1 MNPLHML
8 SEKPVCEN
16 TSIALTTPM
25 AVMPISICA
34 VEIWQWSGYH
44 MTIYLAGLKS
54 IPRELYESAYM
65 DGAGAW
71 QRLRGVTLPL
81 VLPAFNVSLVLSLI
95 GGMKVFTQ
103 VFILTEGGPGNA
115 SQVMYTYV
123 YEAFA
128 DGRWAV
134 GNAVN
139 LALFLIIA
147 VLALTVL
154 SRWFWLRGLRRYS
167 GASA

>member
-1 MNPLHML
+1 
-8 SEKPVCEN
+8 
-16 TSIALTTPM
+16 
-25 AVMPISICA
+25 
-34 VEIWQWSGYH
+34 
-44 MTIYLAGLKS
+44 
-54 IPRELYESAYM
+54 M
-65 DGAGAW
+65 DGAGPW

-134 GNAVN
+134 GNTVN
-139 LALFLIIA
+139 LSLFLIIA
-147 VLALTVL
+147 ALALTVL
-154 SRWFWLRGLRRYS
+154 AVVKRWETEL
-167 GASA
+167 